1 MKFYGKIKGEFY
13 IEADDIEQAYDIF
26 SDVEEYMNDNG
37 FSLSVTERNEE
48 YGLDDHECN
57 EADNFND
64 DRRLGIGRFSDE

>member
-1 MKFYGKIKGEFY
+1 MRFYGLFKGEFD
-13 IEADDIEQAYDIF
+13 IEAAYDIF

-48 YGLDDHECN
+48 YELDDHEWN

>member
-1 MKFYGKIKGEFY
+1 MRFYGLFKGEFD

-48 YGLDDHECN
+48 YEWDDHEWN